1 MRGLFIVLYGVFV
14 LISQVAIAEDIEL
27 FRKKEELKGCV
38 IIYKGGERY
47 PIYDMEF
54 FAYAKSIVSG
64 VCANI
69 DDVIKELVYP
79 EMVENFK
86 VKESGIEVLFG
97 EKQRTMIKL
106 NRSKIEYDR
115 VYIPITGKLVRFGA
129 TIFFGDSKYGYE
141 GTPPYVN
148 KNQLAE
154 VIKLFNDIIASD
166 AFDKYVSSA
175 KQEIIAIVRLIED
188 GDTRLLPQGKV
199 TKVVK
204 KILYHVILLDQQD
217 INVDPILIH
226 QIKNSDRQCLEII
239 YNVATFQSF
248 EVLSG
253 KTEDID
259 LTKFLIIVPRHS
271 TISSIFLGT
280 PSYDGKSMYKIS
292 FDESSVQLLRKMFVK
307 N

>member
-1 MRGLFIVLYGVFV
+1 MRALFIVLFSVLVFV
-14 LISQVAIAEDIEL
+14 SLVARANDMEL
-27 FRKKEELKGCV
+27 FRKKEELKACV

-54 FAYAKSIVSG
+54 FAHAKSIVFA

-69 DDVIKELVYP
+69 DDVIRELFSP

-86 VKESGIEVLFG
+86 AKESGIEVLFG
-97 EKQRTMIKL
+97 KKYRIMMKM
-106 NRSKIEYDR
+106 NCSKIEYDR

-154 VIKLFNDIIASD
+154 VKKLFSDIIASD
-166 AFDKYVSSA
+166 EFDKYVSTA
-175 KQEIIAIVRLIED
+175 KQENIAIVRLIED
-188 GDTRLLPQGKV
+188 GDTRLLPQEKV
-199 TKVVK
+199 AEEVK

-217 INVDPILIH
+217 MNVDPILIH
-226 QIKNSDRQCLEII
+226 QIKNSGRQCIEII
-239 YNVATFQSF
+239 YNVKATQSF
-248 EVLSG
+248 KVLSG

-259 LTKFLIIVPRHS
+259 FTKLLIIVPRQG

-280 PSYDGKSMYKIS
+280 PSYDGKSMFRIS
-292 FDESSVQLLRKMFVK
+292 FDESSMQLLRKMFIK